1 MDVRRLDLL
10 RELAERG
17 SVTAVA
23 EATGRTPS
31 AVSQQLK
38 VLEREAGMPL
48 TERSGRGV
56 VLTSAGHALA
66 HSAAEV
72 AIALERASSLWDQFR
87 NHPSGQVSL
96 LTFPTIGATLLPQV
110 LNDLRSVAGLVVR
123 ATDLDP
129 ELAEFPD
136 LTNDYD
142 IVLAHTMPGEL
153 PWGGRGLRAL
163 PLLTEPLDIGLPADH
178 RLAGRSHVTPADLV
192 DETWLGVPPGF
203 PFERILHAIEQ
214 AGGKRVDVG
223 QRFSDMRIIEAFI
236 GAGLGIAFVPRYTA
250 GVLPE
255 NLVLKPLRG
264 VPSTRQIFAL
274 VRPDVAER
282 LAVRTVLDVLVDRAT
297 RLQQAYEHPSRGS
310 GTGGSGSGTG
320 TGSGS
325 TVTAGDEDDAADDA

>member
-66 HSAAEV
+66 RSAADV
-72 AIALERASSLWDQFR
+72 AIALERATALWDEFR
-87 NHPSGQVSL
+87 NAPGGEVSL
-96 LTFPTIGATLLPQV
+96 LTFPTIGATLLPAV
-110 LNDLRSVAGLVVR
+110 LADLAQIAGLVVH

-129 ELAEFPD
+129 ELAEFAD
-136 LTNDYD
+136 LTSDFD
-142 IVLAHTMPGEL
+142 IVLAHTMPGVL
-153 PWGGRGLRAL
+153 PWGGRGLKAV

-178 RLAGRSHVTPADLV
+178 RLAGRAHLTPSDLV
-192 DETWLGVPPGF
+192 GETWLGVPPGF

-214 AGGKRVDVG
+214 RAGQRATVS

-236 GAGLGIAFVPRYTA
+236 EAGLGIAFVPRFTSGA
-250 GVLPE
+250 VPDSI
-255 NLVLKPLRG
+255 VLKPLRG
-264 VPSTRQIFAL
+264 VASSRQIVAL

-282 LAVRTVLDVLVDRAT
+282 LAVRTVLDVLVARAS
-297 RLQQAYEHPSRGS
+297 RLEQAHGA
-310 GTGGSGSGTG
+310 
-320 TGSGS
+320 
-325 TVTAGDEDDAADDA
+325 AG

>member
-1 MDVRRLDLL
+1 MDVKRLDLL

-23 EATGRTPS
+23 EATARTPS

-48 TERSGRGV
+48 TQRSGRGI

-66 HSAAEV
+66 RSAADV
-72 AIALERASSLWDQFR
+72 AIALERASALWDQFR
-87 NHPSGQVSL
+87 NHPSGEVSL
-96 LTFPTIGATLLPQV
+96 LTFPTVGATLLPGV
-110 LNDLRSVAGLVVR
+110 LSDLASVAGLVVH

-129 ELAEFPD
+129 ELAEFAD
-136 LTNDYD
+136 LTSDFD

-153 PWGGRGLRAL
+153 PWGGRGLKAV

-178 RLAGRSHVTPADLV
+178 RLASRSHVTPGDLV

-214 AGGKRVDVG
+214 QAGQRVRVG

-236 GAGLGIAFVPRYTA
+236 EAGLGVAFVPRFTSGA
-250 GVLPE
+250 VPE
-255 NLVLKPLRG
+255 SIVLKPLRG
-264 VPSTRQIFAL
+264 VASARQIVAL

-282 LAVRTVLDVLVDRAT
+282 LAVRTVLDVLVARAS
-297 RLQQAYEHPSRGS
+297 RLE
-310 GTGGSGSGTG
+310 
-320 TGSGS
+320 
-325 TVTAGDEDDAADDA
+325 AAHAA

>member
-66 HSAAEV
+66 RSAADV
-72 AIALERASSLWDQFR
+72 AIALEHATALWDEFR
-87 NHPSGQVSL
+87 NHPSGEVSL
-96 LTFPTIGATLLPQV
+96 LTFPTVGATLLPSV
-110 LNDLRSVAGLVVR
+110 LTDLAEVAGLVVR

-129 ELAEFPD
+129 ELAEFAD
-136 LTNDYD
+136 LTSDYD
-142 IVLAHTMPGEL
+142 IVLAHTMPGVL
-153 PWGGRGLRAL
+153 PWGGRGLKAV

-178 RLAGRSHVTPADLV
+178 RLAGRAHLTPGDLV

-214 AGGKRVDVG
+214 QAGQRARVS

-236 GAGLGIAFVPRYTA
+236 EAGLGIAFVPRFTSGA
-250 GVLPE
+250 VPE
-255 NLVLKPLRG
+255 SIVLKPLRG
-264 VPSTRQIFAL
+264 VASARQIVAL

-282 LAVRTVLDVLVDRAT
+282 LAVRTVLDVLVARAS
-297 RLQQAYEHPSRGS
+297 RLEQAHA
-310 GTGGSGSGTG
+310 
-320 TGSGS
+320 
-325 TVTAGDEDDAADDA
+325 AG

>member
-48 TERSGRGV
+48 TARSGRGV

-66 HSAAEV
+66 RSAADVAV
-72 AIALERASSLWDQFR
+72 AIERATALWDEFR
-87 NHPSGQVSL
+87 NDPSGEVTL
-96 LTFPTIGATLLPQV
+96 LTFPTIGAALLPAV
-110 LNDLRSVAGLVVR
+110 LIELADVAGLVVH

-129 ELAEFPD
+129 ELAEFGD
-136 LTNDYD
+136 LTADHD
-142 IVLAHTMPGEL
+142 IVLAHTMPGML
-153 PWGGRGLRAL
+153 PWGGRGLTVV

-178 RLAGRSHVTPADLV
+178 RLAGRAHLTPADLV
-192 DETWLGVPPGF
+192 DENWLGVPPGF

-214 AGGKRVDVG
+214 QAGRRAVVS
-223 QRFSDMRIIEAFI
+223 QRFSDMRIMEAFI
-236 GAGLGIAFVPRYTA
+236 EAGLGIAFVPRYTSGTVPA
-250 GVLPE
+250 SI
-255 NLVLKPLRG
+255 VLKPLRG
-264 VPSTRQIFAL
+264 VASARQIVAL

-282 LAVRTVLDVLVDRAT
+282 LAVRTVLDVLVSQAA
-297 RLQQAYEHPSRGS
+297 RLEQQHLERDG
-310 GTGGSGSGTG
+310 
-320 TGSGS
+320 
-325 TVTAGDEDDAADDA
+325 

>member
-1 MDVRRLDLL
+1 MDVNRLDLL

-48 TERSGRGV
+48 TERVGRGIA
-56 VLTSAGHALA
+56 LTSAGQALA
-66 HSAAEV
+66 RSATEV
-72 AIALERASSLWDQFR
+72 AIALERASALWDEFR
-87 NHPSGQVSL
+87 NHPSGEVSL
-96 LTFPTIGATLLPQV
+96 LTFPTVGASLLPAV
-110 LNDLRSVAGLVVR
+110 LRDLASVAGLVVR

-129 ELAEFPD
+129 GLAEFPD

-153 PWGGRGLRAL
+153 PWGGRGLRAV
-163 PLLTEPLDIGLPADH
+163 PLLTEPLDIGIPADH
-178 RLAGRSHVTPADLV
+178 RLAARTHLTPADLV
-192 DETWLGVPPGF
+192 EETWLGVPPGF

-214 AGGKRVDVG
+214 AGGKRVEIS
-223 QRFSDMRIIEAFI
+223 QRFSDMRIVEAFI
-236 GAGLGIAFVPRYTA
+236 GAGLGVAFVPRYTS

-255 NLVLKPLRG
+255 GLVLKPLRG
-264 VPSTRQIFAL
+264 VASVRRIFAL

-282 LAVRTVLDVLVDRAT
+282 LAVRTVLEVLVDRAA
-297 RLQQAYEHPSRGS
+297 RLERSYAPPARGGGEPAPSAGS
-310 GTGGSGSGTG
+310 
-320 TGSGS
+320 
-325 TVTAGDEDDAADDA
+325 AA

>member
-1 MDVRRLDLL
+1 MDVKRLDLL

-23 EATGRTPS
+23 EATARTPS

-48 TERSGRGV
+48 TQRSGRGI

-66 HSAAEV
+66 RSAADV
-72 AIALERASSLWDQFR
+72 AIALEHASALWDEFR
-87 NHPSGQVSL
+87 NHPSGEVSL
-96 LTFPTIGATLLPQV
+96 LTFPTVGATLLPGV
-110 LNDLRSVAGLVVR
+110 LTDLASVAGLVVH

-129 ELAEFPD
+129 ELAEFAD
-136 LTNDYD
+136 LTSDFD

-153 PWGGRGLRAL
+153 PWGGRGLKAV

-178 RLAGRSHVTPADLV
+178 RLASRAHVTPADLV

-214 AGGKRVDVG
+214 QAGQRVRVG

-236 GAGLGIAFVPRYTA
+236 EAGLGIAFVPRFTSGA
-250 GVLPE
+250 VPE
-255 NLVLKPLRG
+255 SIVLKPLRG
-264 VPSTRQIFAL
+264 VASARQIVAL

-282 LAVRTVLDVLVDRAT
+282 LAVRTVLDVLVARA
-297 RLQQAYEHPSRGS
+297 S
-310 GTGGSGSGTG
+310 GLEAAH
-320 TGSGS
+320 
-325 TVTAGDEDDAADDA
+325 AGA

>member
-10 RELAERG
+10 RELSERG

-48 TERSGRGV
+48 TERVGRGV

-66 HSAAEV
+66 RSATEV
-72 AIALERASSLWDQFR
+72 AIALERASALWDEFR
-87 NHPSGQVSL
+87 NHPSGEVSL
-96 LTFPTIGATLLPQV
+96 LTFPTVGATLLPLV
-110 LNDLRSVAGLVVR
+110 LADLRAVAGLAVR

-136 LTNDYD
+136 LANEYD

-163 PLLTEPLDIGLPADH
+163 PLLTEPLDVGMPADH
-178 RLAGRSHVTPADLV
+178 RLASRALVTPADV
-192 DETWLGVPPGF
+192 VGETWLGVPSGY

-214 AGGKRVDVG
+214 AAAGRIEVG
-223 QRFSDMRIIEAFI
+223 QRFSDMRIVEAFI
-236 GAGLGIAFVPRYTA
+236 QAGHGIALVPRYTS

-255 NLVLKPLRG
+255 GIVLKPLRG
-264 VPSTRQIFAL
+264 VASVRQIFAL

-282 LAVRTVLDVLVDRAT
+282 LAVRTVLDVLVDRAA
-297 RLQQAYEHPSRGS
+297 RLERSYEHASRG
-310 GTGGSGSGTG
+310 
-320 TGSGS
+320 
-325 TVTAGDEDDAADDA
+325 AGVA

>member
-1 MDVRRLDLL
+1 MDVNRLDLL

-48 TERSGRGV
+48 TERVGRGV

-66 HSAAEV
+66 RSAAEV
-72 AIALERASSLWDQFR
+72 AIALERATALWDEFR
-87 NHPSGQVSL
+87 NHPSGEVTL
-96 LTFPTIGATLLPQV
+96 LTFPTIGAALLPSV
-110 LNDLRSVAGLVVR
+110 LSDLRSVAGLVVR

-192 DETWLGVPPGF
+192 GETWLGVPSGY

-214 AGGKRVDVG
+214 AGDARIDVS
-223 QRFSDMRIIEAFI
+223 QRFSDMRIVEAFI
-236 GAGLGIAFVPRYTA
+236 HAGLGIALVPRFTSGA
-250 GVLPE
+250 LPE
-255 NLVLKPLRG
+255 GIVLKPLRG
-264 VPSTRQIFAL
+264 VASVRQIFAL
-274 VRPDVAER
+274 VRPDVAQR
-282 LAVRTVLDVLVDRAT
+282 LAVRTVLEVLVDRAA
-297 RLQQAYEHPSRGS
+297 RLEHSHGQAVR
-310 GTGGSGSGTG
+310 GTG
-320 TGSGS
+320 
-325 TVTAGDEDDAADDA
+325 AAADAE

>member
-48 TERSGRGV
+48 TARSGRGV

-66 HSAAEV
+66 RSAADV
-72 AIALERASSLWDQFR
+72 AIAIEHATALWDEFR
-87 NHPSGQVSL
+87 NDPSGEVTL
-96 LTFPTIGATLLPQV
+96 MTFPTIGATLLPSV
-110 LNDLRSVAGLVVR
+110 LIELSEVAGLVVH

-129 ELAEFPD
+129 ELAEFGD
-136 LTNDYD
+136 LTADHD
-142 IVLAHTMPGEL
+142 IVLAHTMPGML
-153 PWGGRGLRAL
+153 PWGGRGLTVV

-178 RLAGRSHVTPADLV
+178 RLAARAQVTPADLV
-192 DETWLGVPPGF
+192 DENWLGVPPGF

-214 AGGKRVDVG
+214 QAGRRAVVS
-223 QRFSDMRIIEAFI
+223 QRFSDMRIMEAFI
-236 GAGLGIAFVPRYTA
+236 EAGLGIAFVPRYTSGA
-250 GVLPE
+250 VPDSI
-255 NLVLKPLRG
+255 VLKPLRG
-264 VPSTRQIFAL
+264 VASARQIVAL

-282 LAVRTVLDVLVDRAT
+282 LAVRTVLDVLVSQSARLERQHLENDR
-297 RLQQAYEHPSRGS
+297 
-310 GTGGSGSGTG
+310 
-320 TGSGS
+320 
-325 TVTAGDEDDAADDA
+325 

>member
-66 HSAAEV
+66 RSATDV
-72 AIALERASSLWDQFR
+72 AIALERATSLWDEFR
-87 NHPSGQVSL
+87 NHPSGEVTL
-96 LTFPTIGATLLPQV
+96 MTFPTIGATVLPAV
-110 LNDLRSVAGLVVR
+110 LSELAQVAGLVVH

-129 ELAEFPD
+129 ELAEFAD
-136 LTNDYD
+136 LTSDYD
-142 IVLAHTMPGEL
+142 IVLAHTMPGVL
-153 PWGGRGLRAL
+153 PWGGRGLRAV

-178 RLAGRSHVTPADLV
+178 RLAGRSHLTPGDLV

-214 AGGKRVDVG
+214 QTGRRAQVS

-236 GAGLGIAFVPRYTA
+236 EAGLGIAFVPRYTSGA
-250 GVLPE
+250 VPDSI
-255 NLVLKPLRG
+255 VLKPLRG
-264 VPSTRQIFAL
+264 VASSRQIVAL

-282 LAVRTVLDVLVDRAT
+282 LAVRTVLDVLVSQSA
-297 RLQQAYEHPSRGS
+297 RLERQHTESSA
-310 GTGGSGSGTG
+310 
-320 TGSGS
+320 
-325 TVTAGDEDDAADDA
+325 

>member
-1 MDVRRLDLL
+1 MDVKRLDLL

-23 EATGRTPS
+23 EATARTPS

-48 TERSGRGV
+48 TQRSGRGI

-66 HSAAEV
+66 RSAADV
-72 AIALERASSLWDQFR
+72 AIALERASALWDEFR
-87 NHPSGQVSL
+87 NHPSGEVSL
-96 LTFPTIGATLLPQV
+96 LTFPTVGATLLPGV
-110 LNDLRSVAGLVVR
+110 LTDLASVAGLVVH

-136 LTNDYD
+136 LTSDFD

-153 PWGGRGLRAL
+153 PWGGRGLKAV

-178 RLAGRSHVTPADLV
+178 RLAARSQVTPADLV

-214 AGGKRVDVG
+214 QAGQRVRVG

-236 GAGLGIAFVPRYTA
+236 EAGLGIAFVPRFTSGA
-250 GVLPE
+250 VPE
-255 NLVLKPLRG
+255 SIVLKPLRG
-264 VPSTRQIFAL
+264 VASARQIVAL

-282 LAVRTVLDVLVDRAT
+282 LAVRTVLDVLVARAS
-297 RLQQAYEHPSRGS
+297 RLE
-310 GTGGSGSGTG
+310 
-320 TGSGS
+320 
-325 TVTAGDEDDAADDA
+325 AAHAA